1 MAVLRSGC
9 ALVVAVTF
17 MLLSGP
23 AAHAAAGT
31 ITDPRGDGDPDIV
44 KVTYSNAKSQI
55 KMSMTY
61 ADISLA
67 QNESFYLRWGAGKSY
82 QVFNSN
88 GLRELR
94 YYASK
99 NAASKRVACAGLKV
113 ARQTAKDTTAVTIP
127 RSCLKKAPDKV
138 RFQGIATMGLSLK
151 DETKT
156 SKLIARG

>member
-1 MAVLRSGC
+1 MAVLRSSC

-44 KVTYSNAKSQI
+44 KVTYSNARSQI

-67 QNESFYLRWGAGKSY
+67 QNESFYLRWGTGKSY

-94 YYASK
+94 YYSSK
-99 NAASKRVACAGLKV
+99 NAATKRVACAGLKV

-138 RFQGIATMGLSLK
+138 RFQGIATMGLSSK